1 MFKMQEQSPSDKTN
15 NYVLLRL
22 QITLAYLQNSAER
35 MAFWLSDIFKSFCI
49 KWTDKEM
56 GRWSMGEHQVEK
68 KEVFVS
74 SSTYSGSLL

>member
-1 MFKMQEQSPSDKTN
+1 MFKMQEQSPNDKTN

-22 QITLAYLQNSAER
+22 PITLAYLQNSAER
-35 MAFWLSDIFKSFCI
+35 MTFWLSDIFKSFCI